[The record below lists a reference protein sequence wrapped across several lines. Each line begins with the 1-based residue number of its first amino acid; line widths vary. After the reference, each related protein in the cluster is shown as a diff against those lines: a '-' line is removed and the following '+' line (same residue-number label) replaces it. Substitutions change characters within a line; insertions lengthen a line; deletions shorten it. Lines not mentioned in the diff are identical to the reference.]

1 MPQVCRMNP
10 ILSLIQEKK
19 RSNQTIPLN
28 LGEKRSTVYS
38 DITDEWK
45 NSLGLLIYV
54 CPVILTELMKKIIET
69 LLFIIADISDKLE
82 ERHSM
87 E

>member
-1 MPQVCRMNP
+1 MNP

-69 LLFIIADISDKLE
+69 HYL
-82 ERHSM
+82 
-87 E
+87 

>member
-1 MPQVCRMNP
+1 MNP

-28 LGEKRSTVYS
+28 LGKKRSTVYS

>member
-1 MPQVCRMNP
+1 MNP

-54 CPVILTELMKKIIET
+54 CQVILTELMKKIIET

>member
-1 MPQVCRMNP
+1 MAGKM
-10 ILSLIQEKK
+10 
-19 RSNQTIPLN
+19 
-28 LGEKRSTVYS
+28 STVYS

-45 NSLGLLIYV
+45 STLGLLMYV
-54 CPVILTELMKKIIET
+54 CPIILTKLMKKNYSNI
-69 LLFIIADISDKLE
+69 LLIKADISDKLE

>member
-54 CPVILTELMKKIIET
+54 CQVILTELMKKIIET

>member
-1 MPQVCRMNP
+1 MNP

-45 NSLGLLIYV
+45 NSLGLLI
-54 CPVILTELMKKIIET
+54 LTELMKKIIET

>member
-1 MPQVCRMNP
+1 MPQGCRMNP

-54 CPVILTELMKKIIET
+54 CQVILTELMKKIIET

>member
-1 MPQVCRMNP
+1 MPQGCRMNP